1 MIREAG
7 HQAHPSDEETSL
19 RRFPGPHHW
28 GTVELSYKSQPA
40 RFPGTDF
47 SVTPMERHTR
57 RLCLH
62 PTPLMTQCVE
72 RREKHHAE
80 QGRDTHR
87 GETQGDR
94 QREEKGHRYKERW
107 EDKGKLAAHL
117 SLWTWILDK
126 THIPGLNPRSAE
138 PEFLGMGPR
147 NLPLKKVPLSS
158 KVCFEIHQQN
168 RIA

>member
-1 MIREAG
+1 M
-7 HQAHPSDEETSL
+7 TS
-19 RRFPGPHHW
+19 
-28 GTVELSYKSQPA
+28 
-40 RFPGTDF
+40 
-47 SVTPMERHTR
+47 MERHTQ

-62 PTPLMTQCVE
+62 PTSLMTQCVE

-87 GETQGDR
+87 GEIQRDR
-94 QREEKGHRYKERW
+94 QREEKGHNIKRDGKTTHKE
-107 EDKGKLAAHL
+107 KGKLAAHH

-138 PEFLGMGPR
+138 SEFLGMGPR

-158 KVCFEIHQQN
+158 KVCFEMHQKN
-168 RIA
+168 RIAWMNRGKGRWKIRTKSNIAKC